1 MSGYTWEEILGKE
14 VSLEPNCY
22 RIAYVGSDVKFI
34 ATGGGLCN
42 RLKEIFKDNLKDVV
56 RSIQDIQISSDIDAI
71 IYNDL
76 VNCEDIRKQINRLY
90 PGQYKFDGKFMINME
105 NYHKIILI
113 RVSSIVNNLP
123 TNRTIRK
130 LEKVLKEKNLTAY
143 YFEECHVDEL
153 DNLSEYEKKICI
165 SRTDVGNIL
174 SGDYDCRHQ
183 YDVFN
188 EWDNDLKLLY
198 GEKYSEEYIE
208 SIRSM
213 RETKV
218 IQKDGFPYR
227 IGYSKYV
234 NYANGHRY
242 VVGRPNKYSKQVLV
256 LGRSTILG
264 GRMEDADTVPSQLQK
279 NFNEQAPY
287 IRVTEFSMGGAALNL
302 FIEKIR
308 KSDLNNKDIVILY
321 WPVNS
326 KLKKY
331 FQNKN
336 TYYRLKE
343 LVFDDRKEW
352 KQGGEVFFDRTHYN
366 ALASKRIAEK
376 TAEIILGNLNKQ
388 GVVESIQEKEFIPDK
403 KFKKVIGEYK
413 AIAEKN
419 VTNGTIGAI
428 VMHCNPFTF
437 GHKYLIDMA
446 LQRTDFLYVFIVEE
460 DHSMFSF
467 KERLYLVKEQYKNE
481 RKINIMGSG
490 KYMISDQTFPE
501 YFDKA
506 NLQEEEINPIMDL
519 SIFAKWIAPALN
531 ISVRFV
537 GTEPN
542 DKVTNQYNIAMK
554 KILEEYGI
562 SVCEIERCKHGEEVI
577 SATKVR
583 KLWEM
588 QDYENLKTLVPPV
601 TLDYLYGGRSLVE
614 E

>member
-1 MSGYTWEEILGKE
+1 M
-14 VSLEPNCY
+14 
-22 RIAYVGSDVKFI
+22 
-34 ATGGGLCN
+34 
-42 RLKEIFKDNLKDVV
+42 
-56 RSIQDIQISSDIDAI
+56 
-71 IYNDL
+71 
-76 VNCEDIRKQINRLY
+76 
-90 PGQYKFDGKFMINME
+90 
-105 NYHKIILI
+105 
-113 RVSSIVNNLP
+113 
-123 TNRTIRK
+123 
-130 LEKVLKEKNLTAY
+130 
-143 YFEECHVDEL
+143 
-153 DNLSEYEKKICI
+153 
-165 SRTDVGNIL
+165 
-174 SGDYDCRHQ
+174 
-183 YDVFN
+183 
-188 EWDNDLKLLY
+188 
-198 GEKYSEEYIE
+198 
-208 SIRSM
+208 
-213 RETKV
+213 
-218 IQKDGFPYR
+218 
-227 IGYSKYV
+227 
-234 NYANGHRY
+234 
-242 VVGRPNKYSKQVLV
+242 
-256 LGRSTILG
+256 
-264 GRMEDADTVPSQLQK
+264 
-279 NFNEQAPY
+279 
-287 IRVTEFSMGGAALNL
+287 
-302 FIEKIR
+302 
-308 KSDLNNKDIVILY
+308 
-321 WPVNS
+321 
-326 KLKKY
+326 
-331 FQNKN
+331 
-336 TYYRLKE
+336 
-343 LVFDDRKEW
+343 
-352 KQGGEVFFDRTHYN
+352 
-366 ALASKRIAEK
+366 
-376 TAEIILGNLNKQ
+376 
-388 GVVESIQEKEFIPDK
+388 
-403 KFKKVIGEYK
+403 
-413 AIAEKN
+413 
-419 VTNGTIGAI
+419 TNGTIGAI